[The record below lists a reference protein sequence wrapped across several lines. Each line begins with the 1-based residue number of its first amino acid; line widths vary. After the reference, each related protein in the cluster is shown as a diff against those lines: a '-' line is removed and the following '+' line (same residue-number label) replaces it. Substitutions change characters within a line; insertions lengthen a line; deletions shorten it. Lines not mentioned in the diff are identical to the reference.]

1 MCTLSPFLLHNS
13 VNFFPCFRS
22 RDSHRRN
29 VPPSQYTKETTLFHP
44 FCIPKSAAQFPL
56 AFSPGVVYHDL
67 VYIINKEVHTMDYTQ
82 YVNTNIGTIGHLLQ
96 ATSPSVLSPHG
107 AAVAEPVFRAG
118 MKDRYLSDK
127 IFGFSAGSAVLMPL
141 VHGGKPDYLADASS
155 FDHDFETARP
165 DHYEV
170 LLEDSGI
177 QERHTACHNYGV
189 YEFTYPD
196 AEQAFLAVYVRGC
209 TGWKY
214 EDGLLY
220 VQGVKEFEHP
230 VSTVLKVGAEPE
242 VYEVTLPNGH
252 KPEIA
257 EPATALVVRF
267 DTKTVSVPFAMSALG
282 FDSAKESFLRTVEKM
297 GYEDVLAQCKAAWN
311 SVLGKVRVTGGDE
324 ARKRVFYTAVYRAT
338 SRMHNYSVDGKY
350 IGFDGQ
356 IHEDGGY
363 GYHCDDGIW
372 DTYRGMHPLQLI
384 LEPKA
389 HRDTIESYLRMYR
402 ESGWLPRFPRLAGN
416 APCMIGHHTVSILAE
431 SLVKGVDFDLELA
444 YEAAYKNATERT
456 MLPWKDGEAEELTR
470 CYHENGYFPG
480 LEEDEEE
487 TCDRVH
493 EFENRQSVAVTIEQA
508 YDDWCVAQLAK
519 ALGKEEEAAY
529 FLDRSLKYR
538 QLYDASI
545 GFFHPKKIDGEFTKV
560 YNPKFCGG
568 QGGRMYFAE
577 NNAYIYN
584 FAAQHDIDGT
594 MALFGGKE
602 AMAEKLDNLY
612 VEQYDG
618 VLKSTFLMQYPDA
631 TGLMGQFCMGNE
643 PSFHIPYLYNHCGQ
657 AWKTQRKI
665 HELID
670 LWFTDSPLGIC
681 GDEDGGAMSA
691 FLAFSAMGFYPVNPA
706 SGDYDLGSPIFDK
719 VEIDLPGG
727 RTFTVSAEGASG
739 KAKYIQAATLNG
751 EALTA
756 PRFSHADMMAGGEL
770 KLTMGQRPN
779 KTLFA

>member
-1 MCTLSPFLLHNS
+1 M
-13 VNFFPCFRS
+13 
-22 RDSHRRN
+22 
-29 VPPSQYTKETTLFHP
+29 TK
-44 FCIPKSAAQFPL
+44 
-56 AFSPGVVYHDL
+56 
-67 VYIINKEVHTMDYTQ
+67 MDYTQ

-96 ATSPSVLSPHG
+96 ATAPSVQSPHG

-127 IFGFSAGSAVLMPL
+127 IFGFTAGSAVLMPT
-141 VHGGKPDYLADASS
+141 VSGGEPDYMATASG
-155 FDHDFETARP
+155 FDHDFEVARP
-165 DHYEV
+165 DFYSV
-170 LLEDSGI
+170 LLEDTDI
-177 QERHTACHNYGV
+177 REQHTACRNYGI
-189 YEFTYPD
+189 YEFSYPA
-196 AEQAFLAVYVRGC
+196 AEKAYLVVYVRNC
-209 TGWKY
+209 TDVKFDKGY
-214 EDGLLY
+214 LL
-220 VQGVKEFEHP
+220 VQGKKEFEFP
-230 VSTVLKVGAEPE
+230 MTTVLEVGDVTPE
-242 VYEVTLPNGH
+242 IYDVLLPNGH
-252 KPEIA
+252 KPENK
-257 EPATALVVRF
+257 EPAKAIVIRF
-267 DTKTVSVPFAMSALG
+267 DRETVTVPFAMSVLG
-282 FDSAKESFLRTVEKM
+282 FDSALESFRADVEGKSF
-297 GYEDVLAQCKAAWN
+297 EAVQAECKAAWN
-311 SVLGKVRVTGGDE
+311 EVLGKVRVTGGDD

-338 SRMHNYSVDGKY
+338 CRMHDYSVGGKY
-350 IGFDGQ
+350 LGFDGQ
-356 IHEDGGY
+356 VHDAGGF
-363 GYHCDDGIW
+363 GYLCDDGIW

-416 APCMIGHHTVSILAE
+416 TPCMIGHHTVSILAE
-431 SLVKGVDFDLELA
+431 SAKKGVEFDLELA
-444 YEAAYKNATERT
+444 YEAAYKNATQRT
-456 MLPWKDGEAEELTR
+456 MLPWKDGEADELTK

-493 EFENRQSVAVTIEQA
+493 DFENRQCVAVTIEQA
-508 YDDWCVAQLAK
+508 YDDWCVAQLAL
-519 ALGKEEEAAY
+519 ALGKTEEAQY
-529 FLDRSLKYR
+529 FLDRSHKYR

-568 QGGRMYFAE
+568 QGGRMYYAE

-584 FAAQHDIDGT
+584 FAAQHDMDGT
-594 MALFGGKE
+594 IALHGGKE

-706 SGDYDLGSPIFDK
+706 SGDYDLGSPIFDR
-719 VEIDLPGG
+719 VEIDLPDGKV
-727 RTFTVSAEGASG
+727 FTVSAEGASG
-739 KAKYIQAATLNG
+739 KAKYIQAASLNG
-751 EALTA
+751 EVLSA
-756 PRFSHADMMAGGEL
+756 PIFSHAQMMAGGEL
-770 KLTMGQRPN
+770 KLTMGERPN
-779 KTLFA
+779 KELFA

>member
-1 MCTLSPFLLHNS
+1 M
-13 VNFFPCFRS
+13 
-22 RDSHRRN
+22 
-29 VPPSQYTKETTLFHP
+29 
-44 FCIPKSAAQFPL
+44 
-56 AFSPGVVYHDL
+56 
-67 VYIINKEVHTMDYTQ
+67 HTQDFTR

-96 ATSPSVLSPHG
+96 ATFPSVLSPHG
-107 AAVAEPVFRAG
+107 AAVVEPVFRAG
-118 MKDRYLSDK
+118 MKDRYLSDR
-127 IFGFSAGSAVLMPL
+127 IFGFSAGSAVLMPVL
-141 VHGGKPDYLADASS
+141 NGGKPDYMADASV
-155 FDHDFETARP
+155 FDHDFEVARP

-189 YEFTYPD
+189 FEFDYPG
-196 AEQAFLAVYVRGC
+196 EEGWLTVYVRNC
-209 TGWKY
+209 REIRY
-214 EDGLLY
+214 EDGFLY
-220 VQGVKEFEHP
+220 VQGAQEFEVP
-230 VSTVLKVGAEPE
+230 VSTVLQVGSVEPE
-242 VYEVTLPNGH
+242 IYDVTLPNGH
-252 KPEIA
+252 KPEIPEA
-257 EPATALVVRF
+257 GKAVKFRVCGR
-267 DTKTVSVPFAMSALG
+267 KVSVSFAMSAMG
-282 FDSAKESFLRTVEKM
+282 FESAKASFDKSAAGKT
-297 GYEDVLAQCKAAWN
+297 YEDVLTECKAAWN
-311 SVLGKVRVTGGDE
+311 GVLGKVRVTGGDD
-324 ARKRVFYTAVYRAT
+324 ARKRVFYTALYRAT

-384 LEPKA
+384 LEPQA

-402 ESGWLPRFPRLAGN
+402 ESGWLPRFPRLKGN

-431 SLVKGVDFDLELA
+431 SAKKGVDFDLELA
-444 YEAAYKNATERT
+444 YEAAYKNATMRT
-456 MLPWKDGEAEELTR
+456 MLPWKDGEADELTR
-470 CYHENGYFPG
+470 CYHENGFFPG

-487 TCDRVH
+487 YCDRVH
-493 EFENRQSVAVTIEQA
+493 DFENRQSVAVTIEQA
-508 YDDWCVAQLAK
+508 YDDWCVAQLAF
-519 ALGKEEEAAY
+519 ALGKTEEGNY
-529 FLDRSLKYR
+529 FLDRSMKYK
-538 QLYDASI
+538 QLYDDSI
-545 GFFHPKKIDGEFTKV
+545 GFFHPRKIDGEFTKV
-560 YNPKFCGG
+560 YNPKWCGG
-568 QGGRMYFAE
+568 QGGRKYFAE

-584 FAAQHDIDGT
+584 FAAQHDVDG
-594 MALFGGKE
+594 MIALHGGRE
-602 AMAEKLDNLY
+602 AMAAKLDNLF

-657 AWKTQRKI
+657 AYKTQRKI

-719 VEIDLPGG
+719 VEIDLPNGK
-727 RTFTVSAEGASG
+727 TFTVSAEGASG

-751 EALTA
+751 KAMTA
-756 PRFSHADMMAGGEL
+756 PKFSHEEMMAGGEL
-770 KLTMGQRPN
+770 KLTMGERPN
-779 KTLFA
+779 KELFA

>member
-1 MCTLSPFLLHNS
+1 
-13 VNFFPCFRS
+13 
-22 RDSHRRN
+22 
-29 VPPSQYTKETTLFHP
+29 
-44 FCIPKSAAQFPL
+44 
-56 AFSPGVVYHDL
+56 
-67 VYIINKEVHTMDYTQ
+67 MDFTQ

-96 ATSPSVLSPHG
+96 ATAPSVLSPHG
-107 AAVAEPVFRAG
+107 AAVVEPVFRAG

-127 IFGFSAGSAVLMPL
+127 IFGFQAGSAVVMP
-141 VHGGKPDYLADASS
+141 VTSGVAPDYLATASG
-155 FDHDFETARP
+155 FDHDFEVAKP

-177 QERHTACHNYGV
+177 REKHTACHNYGV
-189 YEFTYPD
+189 FEFSYP
-196 AEQAFLAVYVRGC
+196 AEGEAWLAVYVRNC
-209 TGWKY
+209 TNVKFENGF
-214 EDGLLY
+214 LY
-220 VQGVKEFEHP
+220 VEGQREFEHP
-230 VSTVLKVGAEPE
+230 VATVLQVGDTEPQ
-242 VYEVTLPNGH
+242 YFDVTMPNGH
-252 KPEIA
+252 KPEIG
-257 EPATALVVRF
+257 EPAKAILLPM
-267 DTKTVSVPFAMSALG
+267 KGKEVSVSFAMSAMG
-282 FDSAKESFLRTVEKM
+282 FDSARESFQRDVAGKS
-297 GYEDVLAQCKAAWN
+297 YEDVLAECKAAWN
-311 SVLGKVRVTGGDE
+311 AVLGKVRVTGGDD
-324 ARKRVFYTAVYRAT
+324 ARKRVFYTAIYRAT
-338 SRMHNYSVDGKY
+338 SRMHNYSVNGKY

-356 IHEDGGY
+356 VHEDGGY

-416 APCMIGHHTVSILAE
+416 VPCMIGHHTVSILAE
-431 SLVKGVDFDLELA
+431 SAKKGVDFDLELA
-444 YEAAYKNATERT
+444 YEAAYKNATQRT
-456 MLPWKDGEAEELTR
+456 MLPWKDGEADELTK

-487 TCDRVH
+487 YCERVH
-493 EFENRQSVAVTIEQA
+493 DFENRQSVAVTIEQA
-508 YDDWCVAQLAK
+508 YDDWCVAQLAF
-519 ALGKEEEAAY
+519 AIGKEAEGNY
-529 FLDRSLKYR
+529 FLDRSRKYR
-538 QLYDASI
+538 QLYDSEI

-584 FAAQHDIDGT
+584 FAAQHDIEGT
-594 MALFGGKE
+594 MELFGGKE
-602 AMAEKLDNLY
+602 EMAAKLDNLY

-719 VEIDLPGG
+719 VEIDLPNGK
-727 RTFTVSAEGASG
+727 TFTVTAEGASG
-739 KAKYIQAATLNG
+739 KAKYIQSAALNG
-751 EALTA
+751 EALTEA
-756 PRFSHADMMAGGEL
+756 KFSHHQMMAGGEL
-770 KLTMGQRPN
+770 KLTMGDRPN
-779 KTLFA
+779 KKLFA

>member
-1 MCTLSPFLLHNS
+1 
-13 VNFFPCFRS
+13 
-22 RDSHRRN
+22 
-29 VPPSQYTKETTLFHP
+29 
-44 FCIPKSAAQFPL
+44 
-56 AFSPGVVYHDL
+56 
-67 VYIINKEVHTMDYTQ
+67 MDFTQ

-96 ATSPSVLSPHG
+96 ATFPSVLSPHG
-107 AAVAEPVFRAG
+107 AAVVEPVFRAG
-118 MKDRYLSDK
+118 MKDRFLSDK
-127 IFGFSAGSAVLMPL
+127 IFGFQAGNAVVMP
-141 VHGGKPDYLADASS
+141 VVSGAAPDYMATASS
-155 FDHDFETARP
+155 FDHDFEVAKP

-177 QERHTACHNYGV
+177 REKHTACRNYGV
-189 YEFTYPD
+189 FAFSYPEE
-196 AEQAFLAVYVRGC
+196 AQAWLAVYVRGC
-209 TGWKY
+209 TNAKF
-214 EDGLLY
+214 EDGFLY
-220 VQGVKEFEHP
+220 VEGQRDFEFP
-230 VSTVLKVGAEPE
+230 MATVLQVGDTQPQIFD
-242 VYEVTLPNGH
+242 VTMPNGH
-252 KPEIA
+252 KPEIQERA
-257 EPATALVVRF
+257 KAILLPMRSKE
-267 DTKTVSVPFAMSALG
+267 VSVPFAISAMG
-282 FDSAKESFLRTVEKM
+282 FDSAKESFDADVAGKS
-297 GYEDVLAQCKAAWN
+297 YEDVLAECKAAWN
-311 SVLGKVRVTGGDE
+311 ALLGKVRVTGGDD

-338 SRMHNYSVDGKY
+338 SRMHNYSVGGRY

-356 IHEDGGY
+356 VHEDGGY

-389 HRDTIESYLRMYR
+389 HRDTIESYLRMYK

-431 SLVKGVDFDLELA
+431 SLIKGVDFDLELA

-456 MLPWKDGEAEELTR
+456 MLPWKDGEADELTK
-470 CYHENGYFPG
+470 CYHENGFFPG

-487 TCDRVH
+487 YCDRVH
-493 EFENRQSVAVTIEQA
+493 DFENRQSVAVTIEQA
-508 YDDWCVAQLAK
+508 YDDWCVAQLAFV
-519 ALGKEEEAAY
+519 LGKEEEGKY
-529 FLDRSLKYR
+529 FLDRSMKYK
-538 QLYDASI
+538 QLYDESI

-584 FAAQHDIDGT
+584 FAAQHDVEG
-594 MALFGGKE
+594 MVALHGGKE
-602 AMAEKLDNLY
+602 EMAAKLDNLF

-631 TGLMGQFCMGNE
+631 TGLMGQFCIGNE
-643 PSFHIPYLYNHCGQ
+643 PSFHIPYLYNYCGQ
-657 AWKTQRKI
+657 AYKTQRKI

-719 VEIDLPGG
+719 VEIDLPNGK
-727 RTFTVSAEGASG
+727 TFTVSAEGASG
-739 KAKYIQAATLNG
+739 KAKYIQSATLNG
-751 EALTA
+751 EALTEA
-756 PRFSHADMMAGGEL
+756 KFSHEQMMVGGEL
-770 KLTMGQRPN
+770 KLTMGERPN
-779 KTLFA
+779 KQLFD

>member
-1 MCTLSPFLLHNS
+1 
-13 VNFFPCFRS
+13 
-22 RDSHRRN
+22 
-29 VPPSQYTKETTLFHP
+29 
-44 FCIPKSAAQFPL
+44 
-56 AFSPGVVYHDL
+56 
-67 VYIINKEVHTMDYTQ
+67 MDFTQ

-96 ATSPSVLSPHG
+96 ATFPSVLSPHG
-107 AAVAEPVFRAG
+107 AAVVEPVFRAG
-118 MKDRYLSDK
+118 MKDRFLSDK
-127 IFGFSAGSAVLMPL
+127 IFGFQAGNAVVMP
-141 VHGGKPDYLADASS
+141 VVSGAAPDYMATASS
-155 FDHDFETARP
+155 FDHDFEVAKP

-177 QERHTACHNYGV
+177 REKHTACHNYGV
-189 YEFTYPD
+189 FAFSYPEE
-196 AEQAFLAVYVRGC
+196 AQAWLAVYVRGC
-209 TGWKY
+209 TNVKF
-214 EDGLLY
+214 EDGFLY
-220 VQGVKEFEHP
+220 VEGQRDFEFP
-230 VSTVLKVGAEPE
+230 MATVLQVGDTQPQIFN
-242 VYEVTLPNGH
+242 VTMPNGH
-252 KPEIA
+252 KPEIQERA
-257 EPATALVVRF
+257 KAILLPMRSKE
-267 DTKTVSVPFAMSALG
+267 VSVPFAISAMG
-282 FDSAKESFLRTVEKM
+282 FDSAKESFDADVAGKS
-297 GYEDVLAQCKAAWN
+297 YEDVLAECKAAWN
-311 SVLGKVRVTGGDE
+311 ALLGKVRVTGGDD

-338 SRMHNYSVDGKY
+338 SRMHNYSVGGRY

-356 IHEDGGY
+356 VHEDGGY

-384 LEPKA
+384 LEPKV
-389 HRDTIESYLRMYR
+389 HRDTIESYLRMYK

-431 SLVKGVDFDLELA
+431 SLIKGVDFDLELA

-456 MLPWKDGEAEELTR
+456 MLPWKDGEADELTK
-470 CYHENGYFPG
+470 CYHENGFFPG

-487 TCDRVH
+487 YCDRVH
-493 EFENRQSVAVTIEQA
+493 DFENRQSVAVTIEQA
-508 YDDWCVAQLAK
+508 YDDWCVAQLAF
-519 ALGKEEEAAY
+519 ALGKEEEGKY
-529 FLDRSLKYR
+529 FLNRSMKYK
-538 QLYDASI
+538 QLYDESI

-584 FAAQHDIDGT
+584 FAAQHDVEG
-594 MALFGGKE
+594 MVALHGGKE
-602 AMAEKLDNLY
+602 AMAAKLDNLF

-643 PSFHIPYLYNHCGQ
+643 PSFHIPYLYNYCGQ
-657 AWKTQRKI
+657 AYKTQRKI

-719 VEIDLPGG
+719 VEIDLPNGK
-727 RTFTVSAEGASG
+727 TFTVSAEGASG
-739 KAKYIQAATLNG
+739 KAKYIQSATLNG
-751 EALTA
+751 EAMTEA
-756 PRFSHADMMAGGEL
+756 KFSHEQMMLGGEL
-770 KLTMGQRPN
+770 KLTMGERPN
-779 KTLFA
+779 KQLFD